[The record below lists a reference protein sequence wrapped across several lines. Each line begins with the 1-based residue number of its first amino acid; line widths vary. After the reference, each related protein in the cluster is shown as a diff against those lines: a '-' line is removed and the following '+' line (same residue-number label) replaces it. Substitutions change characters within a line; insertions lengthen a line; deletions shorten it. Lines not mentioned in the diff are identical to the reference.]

1 MSAQTTKLSER
12 ARQSLK
18 KLVAD
23 KASPTDED
31 HVWVVVLGPDEAL
44 VSRTKVRGRKVSS
57 RELRLRLAGAE
68 IAVEGLAAIPPTENL
83 PQLTAHEAALL
94 DEAGLSEKQSEGLGA
109 LERSRIEF
117 EILVRESLTLNEAA
131 KVLGVSTGRLRQ
143 RLLKRTLYG
152 MKERSTWRLPR
163 FQFDPHK
170 KGTLVRG
177 IDKVLPHLRPDAHP
191 LAIEKWFSTPHPDL
205 VVAIMGDDEER
216 VTPLAWLSAGKPPE
230 EVAELA
236 TEI

>member
-1 MSAQTTKLSER
+1 MTAHTTKLSER

-23 KASPTDED
+23 KASPTDTE

-44 VSRTKVRGRKVSS
+44 VRRSKVHGRNVTS
-57 RELRLRLAGAE
+57 RELQLRLAGAE
-68 IAVEGLAAIPPTENL
+68 IAVERLTTTPPTENL
-83 PQLTAHEAALL
+83 PQLTANEAALL
-94 DEAGLSEKQSEGLGA
+94 DEAGLSEKQPEGLGA

-117 EILVRESLTLNEAA
+117 EILLRESVTLTDAA
-131 KVLGVSTGRLRQ
+131 KLLGVSTGRLRQ
-143 RLLKRTLYG
+143 RLQQRSLYG
-152 MKERSTWRLPR
+152 MKERAAWRLPR

-177 IDKVLPHLRPDAHP
+177 IDKVLPHISPSAHP
-191 LAIEKWFSTPHPDL
+191 LAVEKWFSMPHPDL
-205 VVAIMGDDEER
+205 VIAIMGDDETR

-236 TEI
+236 REI